1 MRATLKILTEGRRA
15 KNTLKG
21 INVGMYL
28 SWDKVASQIKVMLL
42 LQRRRQFPIFP
53 DATNRRV
60 SPGRSCGVFAR
71 VQGPRISTRRR
82 AGRGEPDKSWQIFR
96 GGKVPSPAPPPLPQ
110 MPPCLALPSLP
121 AAALMKIS
129 CQSVALIWSTRLH
142 PRPADLYG
150 GGCGGGSRANMCQFE
165 ISAPGDKTITSSE
178 APWNDTAQSLE
189 SSRKGE
195 ARSPRDTMVSVCPSL
210 RKKRKKK
217 RTGNWEHW
225 VAWAR

>member
-1 MRATLKILTEGRRA
+1 MLKILTEGRRA

-28 SWDKVASQIKVMLL
+28 SRDKVASQIKVMLL
-42 LQRRRQFPIFP
+42 LQRRRQFSIFP

-82 AGRGEPDKSWQIFR
+82 AGRGSLISRGKSSEEE
-96 GGKVPSPAPPPLPQ
+96 KSPLPPLPPLPQ
-110 MPPCLALPSLP
+110 MPPCLALLSLP

-150 GGCGGGSRANMCQFE
+150 GGCGGGWGGVGPTC
-165 ISAPGDKTITSSE
+165 
-178 APWNDTAQSLE
+178 
-189 SSRKGE
+189 
-195 ARSPRDTMVSVCPSL
+195 VSL
-210 RKKRKKK
+210 RSVRREIKQ
-217 RTGNWEHW
+217 
-225 VAWAR
+225 

>member
-1 MRATLKILTEGRRA
+1 MLKILTEGRRA
-15 KNTLKG
+15 KNTLKE

-28 SWDKVASQIKVMLL
+28 SWDKVASQIKMMLL

-71 VQGPRISTRRR
+71 VQGPYLHSEESR
-82 AGRGEPDKSWQIFR
+82 AGEPDKSWQIFR

-110 MPPCLALPSLP
+110 MPPCLALLSLP

-150 GGCGGGSRANMCQFE
+150 GGCRGGWVGVGPTC
-165 ISAPGDKTITSSE
+165 
-178 APWNDTAQSLE
+178 
-189 SSRKGE
+189 
-195 ARSPRDTMVSVCPSL
+195 VSL
-210 RKKRKKK
+210 RSVRREIKQ
-217 RTGNWEHW
+217 
-225 VAWAR
+225 